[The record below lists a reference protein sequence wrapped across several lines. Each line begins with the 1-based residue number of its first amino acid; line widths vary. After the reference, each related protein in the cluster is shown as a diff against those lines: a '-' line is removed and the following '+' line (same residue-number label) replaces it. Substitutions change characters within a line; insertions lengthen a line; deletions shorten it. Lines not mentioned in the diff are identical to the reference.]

1 MVLKNLT
8 LTLGILFVASTF
20 ILAQSSDSSNVHDEI
35 IMKRIMVIG
44 KPTWLEKA
52 TGSADFISSTE
63 LKKFNH
69 NDINRVLRTVSGV
82 NIQEE
87 DGFGLRPNIGL
98 RGTGVERS
106 SKITLMEDGVLI
118 APAPYAAPAAYY
130 FPSVHRMSSVEV
142 RKGSSQIKY
151 GPYTTGGAINFI
163 SSRIPY
169 QFTGNAEIGAG
180 QFNSQRLSAS
190 IGDTQG
196 NFGYI
201 VESYI
206 QRNDGFKELDNN
218 GLTGFDVK
226 DFLGKIMFK
235 TDSDAK
241 VFQKVTGKIGYYDEI
256 SEETYLGLSEEDF
269 RVSPFRRYAS
279 SQNDVMEADQ
289 LQLSL
294 QHFAQLS
301 SSIDITTSLYKNEV
315 NRNWYKLDKVNGI
328 GIGSILDAPDDFNT
342 EYLIIA
348 GTDSEDDAL
357 SVKANNREYY
367 SRGIQSILGTSFNTR
382 SLNHEVEIGLRY
394 HEDGMDRFQ
403 WVDGYSMQDGT
414 MILTSS
420 GTPGTESNRIES
432 AYATALFIQ
441 DNITFNKWKITPGI
455 RFENIILKRDD
466 FGKND
471 PNRIESD
478 LTTKRNV
485 LSVFIPGIG
494 FNYELNYSTNLF
506 GGVHRGFAPP
516 SPGASEGTEEENSI
530 NYEVGV
536 RFENDDAQKLE
547 FVTFFNNYSNLLG
560 TDLAAGGGGGS
571 TDQFNA
577 GEVQVFGIELGMGA
591 NMTSSVSEL
600 QIPIHFNYTFTSAE
614 FKNSF
619 ESGYD
624 PWGSVSEGDEMP
636 YLPRHHFNIG
646 VDAFYKKLTA
656 SISGTGTSKMRTI
669 AGSEDI
675 DVVPNTDSYFLIDF
689 STSYQITSTTKFVL
703 DVRNLTDKT
712 YLVSRRPA
720 GLRPGLPRMIQAGI
734 KLSF

>member
-1 MVLKNLT
+1 MNLKKSILILLVSIFASNL
-8 LTLGILFVASTF
+8 IK
-20 ILAQSSDSSNVHDEI
+20 AQSIDSLNVYDEI

-44 KPTWLEKA
+44 KPAWLEKA
-52 TGSADFISSTE
+52 TGSAAYVGKAE
-63 LKKFNH
+63 LEKFNY
-69 NDINRVLRTVSGV
+69 NDVNRILRSVSGV

-169 QFTGNAEIGAG
+169 EFSGKAEIGVG
-180 QFNSQRLSAS
+180 QFNSQRIAAS
-190 IGDTQG
+190 IGDTQH
-196 NFGYI
+196 NFGYLL
-201 VESYI
+201 ESYI

-226 DFLGKIMFK
+226 DFLGKFMFK
-235 TDSDAK
+235 TDADAR
-241 VFQKVTGKIGYYDEI
+241 VFQKITAKIGYYDER
-256 SEETYLGLSEEDF
+256 SDETYLGLTESDF
-269 RVSPFRRYAS
+269 RNSPFRRYAS
-279 SQNDVMEADQ
+279 SQEDVMNADQ
-289 LQLSL
+289 IQLSL

-301 SSIDITTSLYKNEV
+301 SNVDVITTVYQNEV
-315 NRNWYKLDKVNGI
+315 NRNWYKLDKVNGV
-328 GIGSILDAPDDFNT
+328 GIGPILDTPDIYNS
-342 EYLIIA
+342 EYSIIA
-348 GTDSEDDAL
+348 GANSIEDAL

-367 SRGIQSILGTSFNTR
+367 SRGIQSIIGA
-382 SLNHEVEIGLRY
+382 SLKTNALDHEFEIGLRY

-414 MILTSS
+414 MFLTST

-432 AYATALFIQ
+432 AAATALFIQ
-441 DNITFNKWKITPGI
+441 DVITVNKWKFTPGL
-455 RFENIILKRDD
+455 RFENIILKRKD

-471 PNRIESD
+471 PERTESD
-478 LTTKRNV
+478 LSTKRNH

-494 FNYELNYSTNLF
+494 FNYELNTVTNLF
-506 GGVHRGFAPP
+506 GGIHRGFAPP
-516 SPGASEGTEEENSI
+516 SPGAAEGTEEESSV
-530 NYEVGV
+530 NYELGV
-536 RFENDDAQKLE
+536 RFENDDAQRLE
-547 FVTFFNNYSNLLG
+547 LVTFFNNYSNLLG

-577 GEVQVFGIELGMGA
+577 GEVQVFGVELGMAA
-591 NMTSSVSEL
+591 NLMSADSEL
-600 QIPIHFNYTFTSAE
+600 QIPLHLNYTFTSAE
-614 FKNSF
+614 FQNSF

-624 PWGSVSEGDEMP
+624 PWGSVQKGDDMP
-636 YLPRHHFNIG
+636 YLPRHQFNIG
-646 VDAFYKKLTA
+646 VDAIYDEL
-656 SISGTGTSKMRTI
+656 SVNVSGYGTSKMRTI
-669 AGSEDI
+669 AGSENLDI
-675 DVVPNTDSYFLIDF
+675 VPNTDSYFLVDI
-689 STSYQITSTTKFVL
+689 SASYQITSTTQFVL
-703 DVRNLTDKT
+703 DIRNITDRT

-734 KLSF
+734 KLTF

>member
-1 MVLKNLT
+1 MVLKKIT

-163 SSRIPY
+163 SSRVPY

-241 VFQKVTGKIGYYDEI
+241 VFQKVTGKIGIYDEI

-301 SSIDITTSLYKNEV
+301 SSIDITTSLYRNEV

-367 SRGIQSILGTSFNTR
+367 SRGIQSILGASFNTR

-432 AYATALFIQ
+432 AYATAFFIQ

-536 RFENDDAQKLE
+536 HFENDDAQKLE

-636 YLPRHHFNIG
+636 YLPRHQFNIG
-646 VDAFYKKLTA
+646 VDAFYKKFTA

>member
-1 MVLKNLT
+1 MLLKNLT
-8 LTLGILFVASTF
+8 IGLAFLFISSTLIQ
-20 ILAQSSDSSNVHDEI
+20 AQSSDSTEIHDEI

-52 TGSADFISSTE
+52 TGSADFISKTKLE
-63 LKKFNH
+63 KFNH
-69 NDINRVLRTVSGV
+69 NDVNRVLRSVSGV

-106 SKITLMEDGVLI
+106 SKVTLMEDGVLI

-130 FPSVHRMSSVEV
+130 FPSVHRMSSIEV

-169 QFTGNAEIGAG
+169 QFTGKAEIGAG

-190 IGDTQG
+190 LGNTIG

-201 VESYI
+201 LESYI

-218 GLTGFDVK
+218 GLTGYDVK
-226 DFLGKIMFK
+226 DFLGKLMYK

-241 VFQKVTGKIGYYDEI
+241 VFQKVTAKIGYYDEI
-256 SEETYLGLSEEDF
+256 SEETYLGLTEEDF

-279 SQNDVMEADQ
+279 SQNDVMVADQ
-289 LQLSL
+289 LQFSL
-294 QHFAQLS
+294 QHFAQVS
-301 SSIDITTSLYKNEV
+301 STIDLTTTIYRNEV
-315 NRNWYKLDKVNGI
+315 KRNWYKLDKVNGV
-328 GIGSILDAPDDFNT
+328 GISSILDLPENYNT
-342 EYLIIA
+342 EYQITA
-348 GTDSEDDAL
+348 GANSGDDAL
-357 SVKANNREYY
+357 SLKANNREYY
-367 SRGIQSILGTSFNTR
+367 SRGIQTILGSSFKTN
-382 SLNHEVEIGLRY
+382 SFDHELEMGFRY

-414 MILTSS
+414 MILTSE

-441 DNITFNKWKITPGI
+441 DNITFSKWKVTPGL
-455 RFENIILKRDD
+455 RFENIILKRND
-466 FGKND
+466 FGNND
-471 PNRIESD
+471 PDRTESD
-478 LTTKRNV
+478 LTTKRNT
-485 LSVFIPGIG
+485 LSVLIPGIG
-494 FNYELNYSTNLF
+494 FNYELNNSTNLF

-516 SPGASEGTEEENSI
+516 SPGASEGTEEESSI
-530 NYEVGV
+530 NYELGV
-536 RFENDDAQKLE
+536 RFENEDAQKVELVA
-547 FVTFFNNYSNLLG
+547 FYNAYSNLLG

-577 GEVQVFGIELGMGA
+577 GEVQVFGVELGMGA
-591 NMTSSVSEL
+591 NMASTDSDL
-600 QIPIHFNYTFTSAE
+600 QIPIHVNYTFTSAE
-614 FKNSF
+614 FQNSF
-619 ESGYD
+619 ESEYD
-624 PWGSVSEGDEMP
+624 PWGTVATGDEMP
-636 YLPRHHFNIG
+636 YLPKHQFNVG
-646 VDAFYKKLTA
+646 VDAIYKNL
-656 SISGTGTSKMRTI
+656 SVNISGSGTSKMRTI

-675 DVVPNTDSYFLIDF
+675 DLVPNTDSYFLIDI
-689 STSYQITSTTKFVL
+689 SASYQITSTTQFVF

-720 GLRPGLPRMIQAGI
+720 GLRPGLPRMVQAGI
-734 KLSF
+734 KLTF